1 MKINQSIDIQL
12 LSGEMAKE
20 LQSLLNNHGY
30 ALARDGIVGQKTIAA
45 FNDFKEKNHLG
56 FPNFLGDTTLKKL
69 MEAPQGRR
77 INQAGLNLIKQ
88 FEGFRS
94 KAYLCPAKVWTIG
107 YGSTFY
113 PNGRRVKSGD
123 VIDRAQGEELLKAT
137 VKTFESG
144 VDRAVTVPLT
154 NNQFSA
160 LVSFAFNVGLGAF
173 RGSTLLRV
181 LNRGNYQEAANQLL
195 RWDKAG
201 GRKLAGLTRR
211 RKAERKLFLS

>member
-1 MKINQSIDIQL
+1 MPMVI
-12 LSGEMAKE
+12 
-20 LQSLLNNHGY
+20 GY
-30 ALARDGIVGQKTIAA
+30 PLIEDGIVGVKTIKAL
-45 FNDFKEKNHLG
+45 NQFKEDLHLG
-56 FPNFLGDTTLKKL
+56 YPNIIGKTTISKL
-69 MEAPQGRR
+69 EEEPARRR
-77 INQAGLNLIKQ
+77 INQAVLNLIKE

-123 VIDRAQGEELLKAT
+123 VIDHTQGEELLKAT
-137 VKTFESG
+137 VKTFEEG
-144 VDRAVTVPLT
+144 VDRAVKVPLT
-154 NNQFSA
+154 NNQFLA

-195 RWDKAG
+195 RWDRAN
-201 GRKLAGLTRR
+201 GRRLAGLTRR
-211 RKAERKLFLS
+211 RKAERSPFLS